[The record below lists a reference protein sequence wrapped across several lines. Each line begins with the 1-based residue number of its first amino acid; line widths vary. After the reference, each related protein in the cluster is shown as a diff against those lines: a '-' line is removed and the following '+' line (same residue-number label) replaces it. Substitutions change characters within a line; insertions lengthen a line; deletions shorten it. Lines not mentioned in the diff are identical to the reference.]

1 MQILMCH
8 MQASLDSFYELSTQ
22 FSLPVTIPGCS
33 LFVLIESAFYFFKW
47 RIFPSGILTLHL
59 HFLCVLQEILT
70 GWGMTSPRMLAQAL
84 LSTKQTWGTT
94 RASLSNSRMCLRG
107 TGTRPTPEA
116 CSPPS
121 SPTAPASSDSDS
133 PQAKLPRAAQVGR
146 TPRVCSLKEQTYGT
160 SCVSH
165 LYVYRYVYK
174 NKDLRREKQFNMSFL
189 GEKHTQKYS
198 RNDM

>member
-1 MQILMCH
+1 MPY
-8 MQASLDSFYELSTQ
+8 ASLLGFFLWA
-22 FSLPVTIPGCS
+22 VNTIQSPCHYS
-33 LFVLIESAFYFFKW
+33 WVFFVCFLIESAFYFFKW

-84 LSTKQTWGTT
+84 LSTKQTRGTT
-94 RASLSNSRMCLRG
+94 RASSSNSRMCLRG

-121 SPTAPASSDSDS
+121 SPTAQASSDSDS

-165 LYVYRYVYK
+165 LYIYIDMYTK
-174 NKDLRREKQFNMSFL
+174 TKTW
-189 GEKHTQKYS
+189 GEK
-198 RNDM
+198 NNLICLF